1 MTDVVKEC
9 LSWEAEFNLDLEV
22 CIRIQFNKQSLRV
35 ALGAR
40 IEKDGHSKLRDQH
53 MQRNGSLQLSSA
65 IKEQPRIPIVHKE
78 CGGVL

>member
-35 ALGAR
+35 ACGVR
-40 IEKDGHSKLRDQH
+40 GKDRKGRSFQVEGSAHAKEWQPAVICRDQGATK
-53 MQRNGSLQLSSA
+53 NSDSA
-65 IKEQPRIPIVHKE
+65 
-78 CGGVL
+78 

>member
-35 ALGAR
+35 
-40 IEKDGHSKLRDQH
+40 S
-53 MQRNGSLQLSSA
+53 
-65 IKEQPRIPIVHKE
+65 
-78 CGGVL
+78 